1 MRYARVCA
9 AFVRICVSNVGG
21 DSIKKFK
28 AKGQAMQK
36 EIVTV
41 TQLAKRLQLKP
52 ETIRIWA
59 RKGII
64 PSLHPTSKTLRF
76 DVESVLTAMGK
87 ISAGQKGA
95 YER

>member
-1 MRYARVCA
+1 MRICA
-9 AFVRICVSNVGG
+9 TFVRICARNVGI
-21 DSIKKFK
+21 DNVKMFK
-28 AKGQAMQK
+28 AKGQEMQR

-41 TQLAKRLQLKP
+41 TQLAKLLQLKP

-64 PSLHPTSKTLRF
+64 PSLHPTPKTLRF